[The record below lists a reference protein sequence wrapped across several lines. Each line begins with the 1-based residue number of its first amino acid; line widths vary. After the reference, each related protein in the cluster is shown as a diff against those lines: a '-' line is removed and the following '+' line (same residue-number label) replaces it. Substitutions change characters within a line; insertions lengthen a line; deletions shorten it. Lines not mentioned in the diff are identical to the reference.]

1 LIDAPK
7 KNIIKTLYK
16 MTDKDIIK
24 CSKAVLNFIE
34 EGDNQGVI
42 PTPMQSIMNEVL
54 SKNGWRLDRLNG
66 DMIEFTKYLNKK
78 YNLGYDLEEWRNL
91 RKFFTNNSIPFY
103 KKVINQLTREEKIE
117 KILN

>member
-1 LIDAPK
+1 MK
-7 KNIIKTLYK
+7 
-16 MTDKDIIK
+16 DKDILE

-54 SKNGWRLDRLNG
+54 SRNGWRLDSPVSDQYRLNG

-103 KKVINQLTREEKIE
+103 KRVINQLTREEKLE
-117 KILN
+117 KILK